1 MSSIPLAGNRTLR
14 IALIGGAT
22 LLVILL
28 YGTDDATDTPP
39 MNAADPY
46 ATAAPYPDAA
56 QPGAQPE
63 TVRTSSGGERVTL
76 VDRGLQM
83 PRGTQVV
90 PEGWRLT
97 QDLATDPNTARPV
110 RTVLDLYGPRG
121 EVVRALGITRYGQM
135 MGTSFQQ
142 SWRQLVMQRFEGGLA
157 DVSLGDLRRSEA
169 LEGSRPF
176 QRTAQK
182 FGGQGM
188 RMEGLEAPLRARRDG
203 QPVEGVVYIAHFVM
217 DQFQA
222 GLLQASVVLTPPGQL
237 EEAIRTNLAFQN
249 SFEPNPAFEQRM
261 EQINQRVM
269 QQQAAE
275 SRQRMAQSQAQHQQ
289 RMAANRAQFD
299 AYQQVYRANQDAAA
313 MQMDS
318 WQARQNSNDE
328 MQRRWGNAMNETV
341 DLYDNQTGETYYGVE
356 SGYDSY
362 WTDPAGNVVGTE
374 GYDNPGPLRY
384 NQATD
389 LDDVYRQGG
398 TGWGG
403 NDGPDG
409 W

>member
-1 MSSIPLAGNRTLR
+1 MNRSLR

-22 LLVILL
+22 LLILFL
-28 YGTDDATDTPP
+28 YGTDTPTDMLS
-39 MNAADPY
+39 MNDADPY
-46 ATAAPYPDAA
+46 AAQTGARPEAPRASA
-56 QPGAQPE
+56 
-63 TVRTSSGGERVTL
+63 GGERVTI

-97 QDLATDPNTARPV
+97 QDLATDPNTAQAV
-110 RTVLDLYGPRG
+110 RTTLDLYGPRG
-121 EVVRALGITRYGQM
+121 EAVRSLGIAQYAQM
-135 MGTSFQQ
+135 MGTNFQQ
-142 SWRQLVMQRFEGGLA
+142 SWRQHVMQQFQSGLT

-176 QRTAQK
+176 QRAAQK
-182 FGGQGM
+182 VSGQGM
-188 RMEGLEAPLRARRDG
+188 RMEGLEAPLRARRNG
-203 QPVEGVVYIAHFVM
+203 QPVEGVVYMVHFPM

-222 GLLQASVVLTPPGQL
+222 GLFQASVVLSAPEHL

-261 EQINQRVM
+261 EQISQRAM
-269 QQQAAE
+269 QQQQAE
-275 SRQRMAQSQAQHQQ
+275 SQQRMAQSQRLHQQ

-299 AYQQVYRANQDAAA
+299 AHQQVYRANQDAAD
-313 MQMDS
+313 MQMQS

-328 MQRRWGNAMNETV
+328 MHRRTINSINETV
-341 DLYDNQTGETYYGVE
+341 DLYNNQTGETYYGAQ

-362 WTDPAGNVVGTE
+362 WTDPTGNVVGTQ
-374 GYDNPGPLRY
+374 GYDNPDVLRY

-389 LDDVYRQGG
+389 LDDMYRQGG

>member
-1 MSSIPLAGNRTLR
+1 MNRTLR

-22 LLVILL
+22 FLVILL
-28 YGTDDATDTPP
+28 YGLGDTADPSTMALTGP
-39 MNAADPY
+39 YADDPY
-46 ATAAPYPDAA
+46 ASYSDESTRLGDPQAAPRNA
-56 QPGAQPE
+56 
-63 TVRTSSGGERVTL
+63 SGQGQRVTI

-90 PEGWRLT
+90 PAGWRLT

-110 RTVLDLYGPRG
+110 RTTLDLYGPRG
-121 EVVRALGITRYGQM
+121 EIVRSLGLAQYGQM

-142 SWRQLVMQRFEGGLA
+142 SWRQHVMQRFEGGLT
-157 DVSLGDLRRSEA
+157 DVSLGDLRRSEV

-176 QRTAQK
+176 QQTAQK
-182 FGGQGM
+182 ASGQGM
-188 RMEGLEAPLRARRDG
+188 RMEGLEAPLRARRAG

-222 GLLQASVVLTPPGQL
+222 GLFQAAVVLSSPEHL

-249 SFEPNPAFEQRM
+249 SYEPNPAFEQRL
-261 EQINQRVM
+261 EQLNQRVM

-275 SRQRMAQSQAQHQQ
+275 SRQRMAQSQAQHKQ

-299 AYQQVYRANQDAAA
+299 AYQQVYRANQDAAD
-313 MQMDS
+313 MQMQS

-328 MQRRWGNAMNETV
+328 MHRRTINSINETV
-341 DLYDNQTGETYYGVE
+341 DLYNNQTGETYYGAQ

-362 WTDPAGNVVGTE
+362 WTDPTGNVVGTQ
-374 GYDNPGPLRY
+374 GYDNPDVMRY

-389 LDDVYRQGG
+389 LDDMYRQGG